1 MISFAGKNPKLTT
14 TPIRWANEANPQ
26 WCGLGR
32 LGPSHHDPTPG
43 AVNCCWEGTR
53 NLQLLPEEWRDQI
66 PHQVPQLLK
75 PIPERQALKN
85 LALKTNWAHTQDMKM
100 TFKGLTPSD
109 SQPQGPARGAQTW
122 CEGGSCAHVKALAW
136 VTGIYFHTHPGVW
149 RVLSGNGGW
158 QVPSLHPCLA
168 NQSLP
173 ERSWYLPLVPWVLWR
188 PPVNTSWSPGSSGQ
202 QGIYS

>member
-26 WCGLGR
+26 WRGLGR

-100 TFKGLTPSD
+100 TFKGLTPSGSHPQTHSPRD
-109 SQPQGPARGAQTW
+109 QPEVPRLDVK
-122 CEGGSCAHVKALAW
+122 EAHVLTLKHWPEWQAS
-136 VTGIYFHTHPGVW
+136 TFTHTQEC
-149 RVLSGNGGW
+149 GGY
-158 QVPSLHPCLA
+158 SLGMEAGRCHPCVLA
-168 NQSLP
+168 
-173 ERSWYLPLVPWVLWR
+173 
-188 PPVNTSWSPGSSGQ
+188 
-202 QGIYS
+202 